1 MKLFKKLRALIIDPE
16 RDLKE
21 RVFVLLTLLAI
32 VTAAFALIGDVI
44 YQENIVEIIALIGTV
59 VMVPFLTLFA
69 VRTGKIDLSARFLSF
84 AIVFAIMPVVYI
96 FGGGINGGGIPWLIF
111 SYLYI
116 GLVLYGVWRMVMIFA
131 LTGMVIFLFVMNYYH
146 PELIRQHSPEIV
158 LLDVALAVI
167 EVGFVCFIMTW
178 FQNRLFMAEN
188 RRAKEETKKVE
199 DLNNAQNRFFSSMSH
214 EIRTPINSILGLNEI
229 ILRQPDASEEIL
241 KDAGN
246 IQGAGRMLLALINDI
261 LDFSKIEAGKMD
273 IVPVNYS
280 LSSLVSEIVNMLW
293 LRAQQKGLEFKVEID
308 PSIPAELYGDEVR
321 IKQILVNLLNNA
333 VKYTPEGSVTL
344 HIEKEDMQGD
354 QVVLTFSVIDTG
366 MGIKQSAI
374 PYLFDVFKREDEEKN
389 SRIEGTGLGL
399 SIVKQLVNLM
409 GGRITVN
416 SVYTQGSSFVVTLWQ
431 KVTRADALGEIDITN
446 SQMTVKAE
454 GYKAGFSAPDARILI
469 VDDNEMNLEVEKKL
483 LKDTGMTIDTAI
495 SGMAALELTALHTYD
510 LIFMDHLMPVM
521 DGIECLNFIRTQEA
535 SANNRVPVVV
545 LTANAAGE
553 NRDLYAR
560 SGFED
565 VLVKPVSG
573 RQMESMLLAHL
584 PENKVLV
591 QEGSELQI
599 FSMNTAR
606 GYSRRIPI
614 QIATGSMCD
623 LPRALLRKHMIDSIP
638 FKLISEGRI
647 FYDGVEAQADELLR
661 YLKEGVVF
669 ETEPPSVEEFER
681 FFANELKKAH
691 NVIYV
696 AMAATVTKE
705 YENARTAARA
715 YGNVRVINSGQG
727 SSAVGLLALLA
738 QRMAS
743 HGDTP
748 ERILEKLAKTSEQMH
763 VSFAADTT
771 FFARNKDV
779 SGGRLADLMKTFS
792 IHPVIRV
799 HNGTYGLARLFA
811 GEMEHCFRKYVDY
824 SLHRRAK
831 PDLDLLIVAY
841 SDLTEEQLL
850 RVIERVR
857 RRFEFAHIFFQ
868 KVSAILALNLGAG
881 AVGLIYFEKNG
892 ESLHLSNMF
901 VGEQRDDELEG
912 EPLEQEE
919 AVEEIVPEL
928 PVEPKEPEV
937 PDDPETARLKSIEGV
952 DYQIAMENNGSNDL
966 LMTVLKLFYESVEPK
981 AEELQKLYDTE
992 DWENYTIKVH
1002 ALKSSARLIGGSKL
1016 ADAAMD
1022 LEMAGKENNIAF
1034 IRENHDQMMSEY
1046 RDYLPRL
1053 EPLFDKEE
1061 NKEEKAEE
1069 KVEEKAEAINEHFDE
1084 VLLENIYEALEDA
1097 IRYHDEDLINDVFSE
1112 AQEYEFPQKDKELLE
1127 KLKESFEQ
1135 KDYAGMKETIRSR
1148 RE

>member
-1 MKLFKKLRALIIDPE
+1 
-16 RDLKE
+16 
-21 RVFVLLTLLAI
+21 
-32 VTAAFALIGDVI
+32 
-44 YQENIVEIIALIGTV
+44 
-59 VMVPFLTLFA
+59 
-69 VRTGKIDLSARFLSF
+69 
-84 AIVFAIMPVVYI
+84 
-96 FGGGINGGGIPWLIF
+96 
-111 SYLYI
+111 
-116 GLVLYGVWRMVMIFA
+116 
-131 LTGMVIFLFVMNYYH
+131 
-146 PELIRQHSPEIV
+146 
-158 LLDVALAVI
+158 
-167 EVGFVCFIMTW
+167 
-178 FQNRLFMAEN
+178 MA
-188 RRAKEETKKVE
+188 
-199 DLNNAQNRFFSSMSH
+199 
-214 EIRTPINSILGLNEI
+214 
-229 ILRQPDASEEIL
+229 
-241 KDAGN
+241 
-246 IQGAGRMLLALINDI
+246 
-261 LDFSKIEAGKMD
+261 
-273 IVPVNYS
+273 
-280 LSSLVSEIVNMLW
+280 
-293 LRAQQKGLEFKVEID
+293 
-308 PSIPAELYGDEVR
+308 
-321 IKQILVNLLNNA
+321 
-333 VKYTPEGSVTL
+333 
-344 HIEKEDMQGD
+344 
-354 QVVLTFSVIDTG
+354 
-366 MGIKQSAI
+366 
-374 PYLFDVFKREDEEKN
+374 KR
-389 SRIEGTGLGL
+389 SRYE
-399 SIVKQLVNLM
+399 
-409 GGRITVN
+409 
-416 SVYTQGSSFVVTLWQ
+416 SSF
-431 KVTRADALGEIDITN
+431 K
-446 SQMTVKAE
+446 
-454 GYKAGFSAPDARILI
+454 APDARILI

-584 PENKVLV
+584 PENKVLI
-591 QEGSELQI
+591 QEGSELQK

-647 FYDGVEAQADELLR
+647 FYDGVEAEADELLR

-669 ETEPPSVEEFER
+669 ETKPPSVEEFER

-881 AVGLIYFEKNG
+881 AVGLIYFEKN
-892 ESLHLSNMF
+892 
-901 VGEQRDDELEG
+901 V
-912 EPLEQEE
+912 
-919 AVEEIVPEL
+919 
-928 PVEPKEPEV
+928 
-937 PDDPETARLKSIEGV
+937 
-952 DYQIAMENNGSNDL
+952 
-966 LMTVLKLFYESVEPK
+966 
-981 AEELQKLYDTE
+981 
-992 DWENYTIKVH
+992 
-1002 ALKSSARLIGGSKL
+1002 
-1016 ADAAMD
+1016 
-1022 LEMAGKENNIAF
+1022 
-1034 IRENHDQMMSEY
+1034 
-1046 RDYLPRL
+1046 
-1053 EPLFDKEE
+1053 
-1061 NKEEKAEE
+1061 
-1069 KVEEKAEAINEHFDE
+1069 
-1084 VLLENIYEALEDA
+1084 
-1097 IRYHDEDLINDVFSE
+1097 
-1112 AQEYEFPQKDKELLE
+1112 
-1127 KLKESFEQ
+1127 
-1135 KDYAGMKETIRSR
+1135 
-1148 RE
+1148 